1 MAVLLLG
8 GVRMRGLQVLIAVV
22 MLAAPVAAVAEPT
35 AKELYDSGLR
45 HYNVSEYDQALVD
58 FKNAYQKS
66 GRSELLYN
74 IAQCYRAMGDATRA
88 HAHYRAF
95 LRENPDAPNRAEV
108 EKLMAAMEV
117 AMKAQKPSPSD
128 ASPPPAPPRPQTN
141 TPPAETPPPPTATTT
156 PTPTAAT
163 TTTSTATAATP
174 ERRPSHRKA
183 LVWALV
189 AGAVVVVAAGVTLGV
204 VLGTRDTTRTL
215 ADFRPMP

>member
-1 MAVLLLG
+1 
-8 GVRMRGLQVLIAVV
+8 MRGLQVLIALV

-117 AMKAQKPSPSD
+117 AMKAQKQPPSD

-156 PTPTAAT
+156 TTPTATT
-163 TTTSTATAATP
+163 TTTSTATAAP
-174 ERRPSHRKA
+174 ERRPSHKKA
-183 LVWALV
+183 LVWGLV

-204 VLGTRDTTRTL
+204 VLGAPRETRLPPIVCGTTGC
-215 ADFRPMP
+215 AGSM